1 MQNIKENIK
10 TEVSK
15 SLKCLNWDL
24 NEVRNQINFVFNNE
38 ESTIDNSV
46 ETLNSLSEN
55 VDKIKMLLNL
65 LKQ

>member
-10 TEVSK
+10 TEISK

-24 NEVRNQINFVFNNE
+24 NEVRNQINFVFNHE
-38 ESTIDNSV
+38 ESTVDNSV

-65 LKQ
+65 LK